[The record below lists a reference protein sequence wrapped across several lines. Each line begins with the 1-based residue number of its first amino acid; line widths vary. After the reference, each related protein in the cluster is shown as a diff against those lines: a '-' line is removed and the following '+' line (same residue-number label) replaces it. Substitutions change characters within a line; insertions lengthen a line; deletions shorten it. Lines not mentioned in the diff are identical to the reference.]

1 MTVFAAAFQAA
12 CALAALARYSP
23 IASEAGL
30 PLSKNPHFNVDC
42 WLFGEILLAVMVPRA
57 QHDTWRPATRE
68 AALTYLAAAAYLTP
82 FMFGLPVHLV
92 LWRLGWGKLRT
103 YIVAGFLV
111 GALTL
116 PLFAII
122 PGSSFVFAYAKF
134 SPVGFSAMMFFSGLT
149 KPVAVTFWLIA
160 RPDRYRRATAGKAIP
175 E

>member
-1 MTVFAAAFQAA
+1 
-12 CALAALARYSP
+12 
-23 IASEAGL
+23 
-30 PLSKNPHFNVDC
+30 
-42 WLFGEILLAVMVPRA
+42 
-57 QHDTWRPATRE
+57 
-68 AALTYLAAAAYLTP
+68 
-82 FMFGLPVHLV
+82 
-92 LWRLGWGKLRT
+92 
-103 YIVAGFLV
+103 VAGFLV

-149 KPVAVTFWLIA
+149 MLPVAVTFWLIA